1 LHRSLIAKFSL
12 KIVEIFAVFFAKFCK
27 ISFKFAKFCRIFAK
41 FRPNIGQI
49 FSGFF
54 QNAAFF

>member
-1 LHRSLIAKFSL
+1 L
-12 KIVEIFAVFFAKFCK
+12 KIAEIFVVFFLQFFAN
-27 ISFKFAKFCRIFAK
+27 FAKCCRIFAK

-54 QNAAFF
+54 QNAAFFENWWKTVR